1 MKNICDNCNAVLDA
15 YDGLRGTHGPEEGS
29 YNICAYCGHLTQFDK
44 DLKLI
49 PVTAEM
55 LAALNDEDQ
64 ELFDMVMKARNTV
77 LRMKDF
83 IKTIR

>member
-1 MKNICDNCNAVLDA
+1 
-15 YDGLRGTHGPEEGS
+15 
-29 YNICAYCGHLTQFDK
+29 LTQFDK